1 MGKNRFEAF
10 SDGVMAIIL
19 TIMVLELKVPRQPTL
34 GALADLWPVYLAY
47 TIAFGNVLANWMAH
61 HHLFAR
67 IERIDARILMLNGLL
82 LFFMS
87 LVPFALSFGSDYHW
101 SQPLPAAFYGAV
113 MVLVC
118 LAFAALRQAV
128 LRAEPA
134 LAAATSVLGAAG
146 IPHEDL
152 RRIGDPGPTIAAAAV
167 EKGCDLI
174 MMGARGLGSH
184 TAALLGSVAQSTI
197 EHATMPVMVVK

>member
-134 LAAATSVLGAAG
+134 LAAAERTQVRASVLMAGVYALGTAVAWFFPLAALP
-146 IPHEDL
+146 IY
-152 RRIGDPGPTIAAAAV
+152 AAV
-167 EKGCDLI
+167 PLSRVLTAPQYRDPQHTTP
-174 MMGARGLGSH
+174 AR
-184 TAALLGSVAQSTI
+184 
-197 EHATMPVMVVK
+197 